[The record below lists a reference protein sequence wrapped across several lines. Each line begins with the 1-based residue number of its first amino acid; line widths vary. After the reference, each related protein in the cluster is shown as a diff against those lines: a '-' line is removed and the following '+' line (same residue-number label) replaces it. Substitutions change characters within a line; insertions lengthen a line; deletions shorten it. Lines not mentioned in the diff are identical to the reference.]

1 MSSPP
6 QLEKY
11 SIGVGDRFGQ
21 QAEAQLRACMQLQQS
36 GVQVTPVWNKSHR
49 EHVII
54 GSNPA
59 DTRLAAD
66 AAVRAVGWKGPY
78 CVDADHVRLD
88 TVDRFVAYSD
98 YFTLDVGDAIGNSLT
113 SHAVDEFLAHHRELG
128 ELDRLSGAEEFR
140 PLQPFELRQSI
151 QKYLP
156 AVMAAAAI
164 YRRIRE
170 ARGEPNFITEI
181 SMDETDQPQT
191 AVDLL
196 VILAAAA
203 DHKILLHAIAPK
215 FTGRFNKG
223 VDYDGDVKE
232 FISQFREN
240 LAALRFGV
248 RQYDLPSTL
257 KLSVHSGSDKFSL
270 YGPIRSVLTEL
281 DAGLHIK
288 TAGTTWLE
296 EVAGLG
302 EADEDALSLVKGL
315 YFAALSRIDEL
326 CGPYTA
332 VIAIDRERLP
342 LRSVVQ
348 GWSGEQFVSA
358 LENDDKNPAY
368 NPHFRQLLHVS
379 YKIAA
384 EVGGRYLDALKRHRD
399 LIAHRVTANLYERHL
414 KPLFLGP

>member
-164 YRRIRE
+164 YRRILE
-170 ARGEPNFITEI
+170 ARGQSNFITEI
-181 SMDETDQPQT
+181 SMDETDEPQT

-203 DHKILLHAIAPK
+203 DHKIPLHAIAPK

-240 LAALRFGV
+240 LAALRLGV

-281 DAGLHIK
+281 EAGLHIK

-302 EADEDALSLVKGL
+302 EADGDALSLVKGL

>member
-21 QAEAQLRACMQLQQS
+21 QAEAQLRACLQLQQS

-54 GSNPA
+54 GSDPA

-66 AAVRAVGWKGPY
+66 AAVRALGWNGAY

-88 TVDRFVAYSD
+88 TVDRFLPCSD
-98 YFTLDVGDAIGNSLT
+98 YFTLDVGDAIGLSLP
-113 SHAVDEFLAHHRELG
+113 SHAIDEFLAHHRELG
-128 ELDRLSGAEEFR
+128 EIPRLSGLVQFR
-140 PLQPFELRQSI
+140 PFQPFELRHSI

-156 AVMAAAAI
+156 AVIAAAAI
-164 YRRIRE
+164 YRRILA
-170 ARGEPNFITEI
+170 ARGELDFITEI
-181 SMDETDQPQT
+181 SMDETDEPQT
-191 AVDLL
+191 AIDLL

-203 DHKILLHAIAPK
+203 DHGIALHAVAPK

-223 VDYDGDVKE
+223 VDYDGDVKG
-232 FISQFREN
+232 FINQFRED
-240 LAALRFGV
+240 LAALRLGV
-248 RQYDLPSTL
+248 ERYALPSTL

-270 YGPIRSVLTEL
+270 YGPIRSVLSEL
-281 DAGLHIK
+281 DTGLHLK
-288 TAGTTWLE
+288 TAGTTWLQ
-296 EVAGLG
+296 EVAGLAA
-302 EADEDALSLVKGL
+302 ADDDAFALVKEL
-315 YFAALSRIDEL
+315 YFAALNRIDEL
-326 CGPYTA
+326 CAPYTS

-358 LENDDKNPAY
+358 IENDSENPAY
-368 NPHFRQLLHVS
+368 NPHLRQLLHVA
-379 YKIAA
+379 YKIAVEMGA
-384 EVGGRYLDALKRHRD
+384 RYLDALKQHRD
-399 LIAHRVTANLYERHL
+399 LISSKVTANLYQRHL

>member
-1 MSSPP
+1 
-6 QLEKY
+6 
-11 SIGVGDRFGQ
+11 
-21 QAEAQLRACMQLQQS
+21 
-36 GVQVTPVWNKSHR
+36 
-49 EHVII
+49 
-54 GSNPA
+54 
-59 DTRLAAD
+59 
-66 AAVRAVGWKGPY
+66 
-78 CVDADHVRLD
+78 
-88 TVDRFVAYSD
+88 
-98 YFTLDVGDAIGNSLT
+98 
-113 SHAVDEFLAHHRELG
+113 
-128 ELDRLSGAEEFR
+128 
-140 PLQPFELRQSI
+140 
-151 QKYLP
+151 
-156 AVMAAAAI
+156 
-164 YRRIRE
+164 
-170 ARGEPNFITEI
+170 
-181 SMDETDQPQT
+181 
-191 AVDLL
+191 
-196 VILAAAA
+196 
-203 DHKILLHAIAPK
+203 
-215 FTGRFNKG
+215 
-223 VDYDGDVKE
+223 
-232 FISQFREN
+232 
-240 LAALRFGV
+240 V

-281 DAGLHIK
+281 EAGLHIK

-302 EADEDALSLVKGL
+302 EADGDALSLVKGL